1 MTEPAKDEAELME
14 WVANNVTWYSH
25 HYYANARSALAAI
38 RAAGWAV
45 VPARLTEDMAYDT
58 LRAEN
63 ARLREAL
70 VPLKLIADRYDDD
83 GLDEARPSWGGCVPD
98 EILMVQG
105 RGGKTFLTLQQ
116 CFDARTALEVKP

>member
-1 MTEPAKDEAELME
+1 MSGQQTTDPIVDAQHDETGRMWRGPLSRLPSRFSVVPVAELQ
-14 WVANNVTWYSH
+14 A
-25 HYYANARSALAAI
+25 
-38 RAAGWAV
+38 
-45 VPARLTEDMAYDT
+45 

-105 RGGKTFLTLQQ
+105 RGGKAFLTLQQ
-116 CFDARTALEVKP
+116 CFDARAALEVKP

>member
-1 MTEPAKDEAELME
+1 MSDQDDTYGGIFWVRAEGGGLVSATPGEACDEIK
-14 WVANNVTWYSH
+14 
-25 HYYANARSALAAI
+25 R
-38 RAAGWAV
+38 
-45 VPARLTEDMAYDT
+45 

-105 RGGKTFLTLQQ
+105 RGGKAFLTLQQ
-116 CFDARTALEVKP
+116 CFDARAALEVKP